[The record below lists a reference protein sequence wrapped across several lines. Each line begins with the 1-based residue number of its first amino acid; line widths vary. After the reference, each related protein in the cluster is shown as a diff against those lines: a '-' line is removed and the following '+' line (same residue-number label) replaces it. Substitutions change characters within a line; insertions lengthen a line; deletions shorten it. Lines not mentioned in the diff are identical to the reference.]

1 MEEIRREEKV
11 KTSSAVWLGAANAG
25 TGLLCAFAE
34 GAAFQY
40 LFVNKLGL
48 DVRLNMIVWI
58 LFGVWNAIND
68 PIYGFLAD
76 KTKSKLGRRIPWIRY
91 GAPIMAIIYALI
103 WISFPGT
110 EGNQVFLFIQE
121 LLGLFLFDILYT
133 AIASAIYVMPYEM
146 AVTNKARNKIFLFNI
161 LCGTVLFDY

>member
-91 GAPIMAIIYALI
+91 GAPMMVII
-103 WISFPGT
+103 
-110 EGNQVFLFIQE
+110 
-121 LLGLFLFDILYT
+121 
-133 AIASAIYVMPYEM
+133 
-146 AVTNKARNKIFLFNI
+146 
-161 LCGTVLFDY
+161 

>member
-1 MEEIRREEKV
+1 MEEIRREEKI

-48 DVRLNMIVWI
+48 DVNLNIIVWI

-76 KTKSKLGRRIPWIRY
+76 KTKSKLDDDNWN
-91 GAPIMAIIYALI
+91 LL
-103 WISFPGT
+103 SPGT
-110 EGNQVFLFIQE
+110 GTLLIKVNVKSTDSSSIDKETTNLIDVSLLF
-121 LLGLFLFDILYT
+121 
-133 AIASAIYVMPYEM
+133 
-146 AVTNKARNKIFLFNI
+146 TNIE
-161 LCGTVLFDY
+161 

>member
-76 KTKSKLGRRIPWIRY
+76 KTKSSK
-91 GAPIMAIIYALI
+91 
-103 WISFPGT
+103 
-110 EGNQVFLFIQE
+110 
-121 LLGLFLFDILYT
+121 FDNSCLACSVLYFDK
-133 AIASAIYVMPYEM
+133 S
-146 AVTNKARNKIFLFNI
+146 VT
-161 LCGTVLFDY
+161 FDL